1 MPASAP
7 MLPRSLPALAVSFPV
22 RISGF
27 LLPLPLSLVRSV
39 PTWGDRARERMKM
52 RRARSAETV
61 SATPA
66 PDPVVAALIQQV
78 LNFANGGGENN
89 A

>member
-1 MPASAP
+1 MPASAL
-7 MLPRSLPALAVSFPV
+7 MLPHSLPVLAVSFPV

-27 LLPLPLSLVRSV
+27 LLLLPLSLGRSV

-61 SATPA
+61 SAAPA
-66 PDPVVAALIQQV
+66 PDPVMAALIQQV
-78 LNFANGGGENN
+78 LNDKRKEG
-89 A
+89 